1 MASLYEHYT
10 DLKMNKLCPFWFGG
24 EENGYS
30 CPSNWHSNIE
40 ILVVTQGS
48 GAVQYGKRRIP
59 LTEGDIVIVNSD
71 VLHRLYSDDGISY
84 NFTIIDDD
92 FCREN
97 GIDTSLIHFDE
108 CFRDEETKSI
118 FENCIE
124 RRNAYSK
131 LPSPM
136 AAAKLRSAI
145 LALLIDVAERHS
157 MPEEMGADSSSPSEL
172 YVKRAIEYVN
182 DNYTHRITLD
192 EIASL
197 CGITKFHLAREF
209 KRMTGQPLFAYMNTL
224 RCKHAQTVLDEGKT
238 VTEAALESGF
248 ESLSYFSRT
257 YKKLMGAPPS
267 KNKY

>member
-1 MASLYEHYT
+1 MASRYEHYT
-10 DLKMNKLCPFWFGG
+10 DLKMNRLCPFWFGG

-40 ILVVTQGS
+40 ILLVTEGS
-48 GAVQYGKRRIP
+48 GAVQYGKRRIS
-59 LTEGDIVIVNSD
+59 LTEGDIVVVNSG
-71 VLHRLYSDDGISY
+71 VLHRLYSDVGISY

-97 GIDTSLIHFDE
+97 GINTSLINFDE
-108 CFRDEETKSI
+108 CFRDEGTKTL

-124 RRNAYSK
+124 CRKAYSK
-131 LPSPM
+131 LQSPI

-157 MPEEMGADSSSPSEL
+157 LPEEMSADSSSPSEL

-197 CGITKFHLAREF
+197 CGITKFHLGREF
-209 KRMTGQPLFAYMNTL
+209 KRMTGQSLFAYLNTL
-224 RCKHAQTVLDEGKT
+224 RCKQAQTVLDEGKT

-257 YKKLMGAPPS
+257 YKKLMGVSPS
-267 KNKY
+267 SAK